1 MKLQRIE
8 TERLWLRE
16 LRMEDAE
23 HIYKT
28 WSSDPRVTE
37 FTNDTTDTSVE
48 ETREWLAVLIKQNE
62 DDDSGVFCW
71 GIELKNTGQLIGY
84 GGATYRPDFQKW
96 SLGYTIA
103 FDHWNKGY
111 ATEAMKAVIEYLSGI
126 GAKHFCAAYA
136 VDNPASGRI
145 MEKIGMKLWMDG
157 TYTCLDGRVFEAK
170 YYMLDMD

>member
-62 DDDSGVFCW
+62 DDDSA
-71 GIELKNTGQLIGY
+71 EEAYQLLKSKLGDDMEVVLVNGGQPI
-84 GGATYRPDFQKW
+84 
-96 SLGYTIA
+96 
-103 FDHWNKGY
+103 
-111 ATEAMKAVIEYLSGI
+111 
-126 GAKHFCAAYA
+126 
-136 VDNPASGRI
+136 
-145 MEKIGMKLWMDG
+145 
-157 TYTCLDGRVFEAK
+157 
-170 YYMLDMD
+170 YYYIVSVE